1 MQAPPEAP
9 PQPDQQQPDEQGDS
23 KVRVFTVT
31 VTPSHENHNPMH
43 PEFLQHL
50 LEQTGY
56 QVKVTGGDHPCNCD
70 EQEEAP
76 GG

>member
-1 MQAPPEAP
+1 
-9 PQPDQQQPDEQGDS
+9 
-23 KVRVFTVT
+23 
-31 VTPSHENHNPMH
+31 MH